1 MSFRERAE
9 SGEVITDQEDQRERW
24 AEQFRELLNRPP
36 PSEMHYIEPAD
47 TPLQVNKNRPGKV
60 EIKRANKRLKNGK
73 TAGPDGIPPK
83 AIKEDLIT
91 STEMLYELFGKIWET
106 YEVPDDWKEGF
117 LIKLPKKR
125 DLRECKN
132 WRGIML
138 LSSAGRVLSRIP
150 WRD

>member
-1 MSFRERAE
+1 M
-9 SGEVITDQEDQRERW
+9 
-24 AEQFRELLNRPP
+24 
-36 PSEMHYIEPAD
+36 
-47 TPLQVNKNRPGKV
+47 
-60 EIKRANKRLKNGK
+60 KNGK

-106 YEVPDDWKEGF
+106 YEVPDDWKEGY
-117 LIKLPKKR
+117 LIKLPKKG

-138 LSSAGRVLSRIP
+138 LSTAAKVLSRIILKRLKVVVDKRL
-150 WRD
+150 RDEPAGFRKERSCTDHIATLRLILEQSLGWNSPVYTTFVDF